1 MWYMCVAPGQALGS
15 VDLTSAWLFASAYDY
30 KISECPIR
38 ILILTPPEKRR
49 RQAHT
54 HPSIKLGFVSI
65 STHAF
70 ASTVHTSP
78 ALLPLLIR
86 RALSFGTLFD
96 RDRPS
101 ARALHSLP
109 SDAWGQLNRLPSGN
123 RKTMAGLQP
132 PAPAP
137 VPAAPSLSLE
147 PESFIDLGPDSPVLR
162 PRAESKA
169 KKRLR
174 IAVAST
180 FTSASA
186 CSSPSSDCSSSA
198 AASSSSS
205 SSSPPSLPRLV
216 PLSPLSAFSFTLS
229 PASETGTSYIQSD
242 EDSDIDPDPDPDSD
256 LDSETEFE
264 AGDEDDSGDDSD
276 TDVGDDE
283 SSFVKGYTEDLDEDE
298 DGVGSE
304 QEGGGEEEE
313 EEVMSM
319 STNIRSHPYRY
330 RLLPALS
337 MPRFTPGPSS
347 MYAPC
352 PYTFK
357 KGDVAFALT
366 REGTRTWRRVTVLD
380 NGLLS
385 SFASSIPRKTEPYEP
400 AKPSEPQ
407 SRPFYQ
413 SPNPVLKAI
422 NYYYHHAP
430 PPRPPPSPSSPALVY
445 TAQWPEPDPSSPAQT
460 RTMLGSFCPTRGT
473 LKPDDKHT
481 RRLLLLE
488 EGCTLIE

>member
-15 VDLTSAWLFASAYDY
+15 VDLTSAKLFASAYDY
-30 KISECPIR
+30 KISADKPIR
-38 ILILTPPEKRR
+38 IHQSNSASFPYPR
-49 RQAHT
+49 T
-54 HPSIKLGFVSI
+54 HSHL
-65 STHAF
+65 
-70 ASTVHTSP
+70 HTSP

-109 SDAWGQLNRLPSGN
+109 SDAWGQLNRLPSRN

-137 VPAAPSLSLE
+137 APAAAPSLSLE
-147 PESFIDLGPDSPVLR
+147 PESFIDLSPDSPVLH

-198 AASSSSS
+198 AASSS

-242 EDSDIDPDPDPDSD
+242 EDSDIDIDPDPDPD

-264 AGDEDDSGDDSD
+264 TGDEDDSGDDSD

-298 DGVGSE
+298 GGVGSE
-304 QEGGGEEEE
+304 EEEEE
-313 EEVMSM
+313 EEVMSR
-319 STNIRSHPYRY
+319 STNIHSHPYRY

-347 MYAPC
+347 MYAPW

-385 SFASSIPRKTEPYEP
+385 SFASSIPRKTETHQP

-407 SRPFYQ
+407 SRLFYQ

-422 NYYYHHAP
+422 NNHYHAP
-430 PPRPPPSPSSPALVY
+430 PPSPSPSSPALVY
-445 TAQWPEPDPSSPAQT
+445 TAQWLEPDPSSPAQT